1 VDIPVLEATCIYV
14 VGLVTINADVS
25 ADARNAQLLA
35 DLAGQPV
42 VDLDMSRYRSL
53 RAVRRIGENGMP
65 PALSHNATSVPPQV
79 IQEFVTLH
87 LAIVPA

>member
-1 VDIPVLEATCIYV
+1 MY
-14 VGLVTINADVS
+14 
-25 ADARNAQLLA
+25 
-35 DLAGQPV
+35 QP
-42 VDLDMSRYRSL
+42 MRGTPSCSQIL
-53 RAVRRIGENGMP
+53 RASRLSISLCRGTGAFAPFAALAKMVMP